1 MMQEEAL
8 LDKVDAFW
16 LERATS
22 VGNFRPDA
30 SKRSQAGRDES
41 NQLDSIVEDDDG
53 EAALELES
61 ATKARQKVL
70 TDKKAREKLEKEE
83 REERERRDKER
94 KRAADAEQRAAA
106 LASKAAEAAVREA
119 AEQKDRD
126 MQERKAFEKKIDEET
141 RKQAT
146 AKQAAEYKAGVEASR
161 AAALETE
168 GKVQGRKRVRTGGSG
183 YDSAGDGATEGAT
196 DGQHSPKLN
205 TDNVIPQQLPQQLP
219 YQNLALP
226 YMYPWVQT
234 AQGHQ
239 PFNFQGQGPSGPGP
253 HLPLGTM
260 CFPTSGASGR
270 NSSMATL
277 WWGSEQ
283 LDRERAAEAERANRE
298 RESQN
303 RERESQAARTRFV
316 HMMMMGQYFQ

>member
-1 MMQEEAL
+1 MQEEAL

-22 VGNFRPDA
+22 AGKTDA
-30 SKRSQAGRDES
+30 SKRSLAGRDES
-41 NQLDSIVEDDDG
+41 NQLDSIAEDDDG

-61 ATKARQKVL
+61 AAKARQKVL
-70 TDKKAREKLEKEE
+70 TDKRAREKLEKEE
-83 REERERRDKER
+83 KEERERKDKER
-94 KRAADAEQRAAA
+94 KRADAEQKAAA

-126 MQERKAFEKKIDEET
+126 MQERKAFEKKIEEET

-146 AKQAAEYKAGVEASR
+146 AKQAAEYKAGVEAASR

-168 GKVQGRKRVRTGGSG
+168 GKVQGRKRVRTGGNG

-205 TDNVIPQQLPQQLP
+205 TDNVITQQLPQQLP
-219 YQNLALP
+219 NQNLALP
-226 YMYPWVQT
+226 YPWVQT
-234 AQGHQ
+234 SQGHQ
-239 PFNFQGQGPSGPGP
+239 PFNFQGQGPSGP

-260 CFPTSGASGR
+260 SFPTSGPSGR
-270 NSSMATL
+270 NSSIATL